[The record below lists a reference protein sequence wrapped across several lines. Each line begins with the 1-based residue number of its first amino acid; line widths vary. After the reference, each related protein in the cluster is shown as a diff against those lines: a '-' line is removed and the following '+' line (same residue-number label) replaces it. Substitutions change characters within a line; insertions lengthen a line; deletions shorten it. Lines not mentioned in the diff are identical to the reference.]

1 MRRAAWTLL
10 TATVAGCA
18 APQAFRP
25 TEPAVVVAR
34 GAEPTPAEVD
44 HLGRAAEFLDKGD
57 DGGAVPHLTAHVTAY
72 PNAVMVRAYLAELH
86 YKLGQVEKAKPHF
99 ARFVRDAAGMNGA
112 AGKHLTHGHTRLMEI
127 AALGDDA
134 FAEQFHR
141 GIGLVLLVRQWDAE
155 SEASA
160 TGKGSDAADLD
171 ELTETTL
178 VRAAGA
184 LKVARELDPTDAR
197 VHLYLAEAWGRLGQH
212 SAARAARA
220 TAKQLLPDAG
230 LNADERARLRAGTE

>member
-1 MRRAAWTLL
+1 MRRTAWTLL

-18 APQAFRP
+18 APQALRP

-44 HLGRAAEFLDKGD
+44 HLGRAAEYLDKGD
-57 DGGAVPHLTAHVTAY
+57 DGGAVPHLTAHVAAY

-86 YKLGQVEKAKPHF
+86 FKLGQVEKAKPHF
-99 ARFVRDAAGMNGA
+99 ARFVRDAAGMTGA

-134 FAEQFHR
+134 FAEQLHR

-155 SEASA
+155 PEASEAE
-160 TGKGSDAADLD
+160 LD

-184 LKVARELDPTDAR
+184 LKIARELDASDAR

-230 LNADERARLRAGTE
+230 LNADERARLRAAAE